1 MWRGQ
6 EPQRVLR
13 EVPQCFPRWVVP
25 AELGSTSSYS
35 LLWGHLVTHRRLCRR
50 VMWLSPRVSAA
61 RVEPPS
67 GRWLRLEERR
77 PQKDLAYWAWVPDAD
92 LECSAMPSDLQDSH
106 LHPHSVK
113 KNPKT
118 VQTKLH
124 REIQRLFS
132 L

>member
-1 MWRGQ
+1 
-6 EPQRVLR
+6 
-13 EVPQCFPRWVVP
+13 
-25 AELGSTSSYS
+25 
-35 LLWGHLVTHRRLCRR
+35 
-50 VMWLSPRVSAA
+50 MWLSPRVSAA